1 MAIKKARRL
10 LAIEFLD
17 NDLKEL
23 RLANYLKSTNNA
35 KGKLLITAQ
44 AHLYSIALSEDPSS
58 SDEDIEIAMLE
69 SLRLL
74 WGQMNYIVDYHRIKR
89 KIQITPQSLMRFG
102 LETVARENVVTSQ
115 LQSLLP
121 MMLPGGG
128 SNTSDDDDDDD
139 TLKDFCGDSDSLNLD
154 L

>member
-17 NDLKEL
+17 NDLKEM

-35 KGKLLITAQ
+35 KGKLLTTAQ

-69 SLRLL
+69 SLRSL
-74 WGQMNYIVDYHRIKR
+74 WAQMNYIVDYHRIKR

-102 LETVARENVVTSQ
+102 LGKAARESVVNPQ
-115 LQSLLP
+115 LQSLMP
-121 MMLPGGG
+121 MMLPEEE
-128 SNTSDDDDDDD
+128 SNASDDDED
-139 TLKDFCGDSDSLNLD
+139 TLKDFCGDSDSLHLD

>member
-1 MAIKKARRL
+1 MVIKKARRL

-17 NDLKEL
+17 NDIKEL

-35 KGKLLITAQ
+35 KGKLLTTAQ

-74 WGQMNYIVDYHRIKR
+74 LGQMNYIVDYHRIKQ

-102 LETVARENVVTSQ
+102 LGTAARESIVNPSQ
-115 LQSLLP
+115 PQSLFP
-121 MMLPGGG
+121 MMLPEQESSA
-128 SNTSDDDDDDD
+128 SNDDDDI
-139 TLKDFCGDSDSLNLD
+139 LKDFCSDSDSVSLD
-154 L
+154 F